1 MVAITQLKIWKDGGS
16 QEWHMAGPST
26 HGGEPL
32 GDSEG
37 PSSGREPSPV
47 LVSHVQ
53 KGLLEPGSAE
63 LTINFHLKRSAVV
76 EIRVDG
82 SDETPPFP
90 TRIEV
95 LGGGSEFRE
104 AVAVRFNLLI
114 AGLGK

>member
-1 MVAITQLKIWKDGGS
+1 
-16 QEWHMAGPST
+16 MAGPST
-26 HGGEPL
+26 HGGRAPV
-32 GDSEG
+32 GQRGSKY
-37 PSSGREPSPV
+37 GREPSPV

-82 SDETPPFP
+82 SDQTPPFP

-95 LGGGSEFRE
+95 LGGGSEFRKRLPCASTCLSQGLANE
-104 AVAVRFNLLI
+104 ASKPLSIRRRDTRS
-114 AGLGK
+114 

>member
-1 MVAITQLKIWKDGGS
+1 
-16 QEWHMAGPST
+16 MAGPST
-26 HGGEPL
+26 HGGRAPV
-32 GDSEG
+32 GRRGSKY
-37 PSSGREPSPV
+37 GREPSPV

-95 LGGGSEFRE
+95 LGGGSSFGSASTCLSQGLANE
-104 AVAVRFNLLI
+104 ASKPLSIRRRDTRS
-114 AGLGK
+114 

>member
-1 MVAITQLKIWKDGGS
+1 MEEVRNGIWPDRQRTGESPWGTARVQVA
-16 QEWHMAGPST
+16 
-26 HGGEPL
+26 
-32 GDSEG
+32 
-37 PSSGREPSPV
+37 GREPSPV